1 MTGTVAEIAGLARE
15 AGITRTALLIV
26 GDVVR
31 AGASGFEHSVLYS

>member
-1 MTGTVAEIAGLARE
+1 VTGTVAEIAALARK

-31 AGASGFEHSVLYS
+31 AGAAPFEHSALYS